1 MSIKKILFPTF
12 WQRSLATKLPILFG
26 TAIVFLLAALPAQ
39 AASIDAY
46 VKQYL
51 RATAPVD
58 IPYNP
63 QGETKEFSPQALSR
77 GKKLFEENCLNC
89 HVGGSTLPNPQVS
102 LSLEDL
108 QGATPPR
115 SNIENLVAYMRE
127 PMTYDGRY
135 VSNWCRKVPDT
146 WMSRQQVENL
156 AAFILRAAEKAPGW
170 GVDTFGDG
178 PLD

>member
-1 MSIKKILFPTF
+1 MFFQKISVPTGWSSAIAVKLSIFV
-12 WQRSLATKLPILFG
+12 G
-26 TAIVFLLAALPAQ
+26 TAVAFFLTALPAQ

-51 RATAPVD
+51 RATAPVE
-58 IPYNP
+58 IPYNA
-63 QGETKEFSPQALSR
+63 QGETREFSPQALSD

-89 HVGGSTLPNPQVS
+89 HVGGSTLPNPRVS

-108 QGATPPR
+108 QGASPPR
-115 SNIENLVAYMRE
+115 DNIDNLVVYMRQ
-127 PMTYDGRY
+127 PMTYDGQY
-135 VSNWCRKVPDT
+135 ASDWCRKVPDT

-170 GVDTFGDG
+170 GVDTFGDS
-178 PLD
+178 PF

>member
-1 MSIKKILFPTF
+1 MFFKKISLSTC
-12 WQRSLATKLPILFG
+12 WQSSVAAKLSILMG
-26 TAIVFLLAALPAQ
+26 TAIVFCLTALPAQ
-39 AASIDAY
+39 AASIDPY

-58 IPYNP
+58 IPYNE
-63 QGETKEFSPQALSR
+63 QGETKEFSPQSLSR

-108 QGATPPR
+108 QGASPPR
-115 SNIENLVAYMRE
+115 DNIENLVAYMRE
-127 PMTYDGRY
+127 PMTYDGQY

-146 WMSRQQVENL
+146 WMSRQQVESL
-156 AAFILRAAEKAPGW
+156 TAFILRAAEKAPGW
-170 GVDTFGDG
+170 GVDTFGD
-178 PLD
+178 

>member
-1 MSIKKILFPTF
+1 MSFKKISFPTC
-12 WQRSLATKLPILFG
+12 WLSSIAAKLPILVG
-26 TAIVFLLAALPAQ
+26 TAIVFVLAALPAQ

-58 IPYNP
+58 ILYNQ

-77 GKKLFEENCLNC
+77 GKQLFEENCINC

-108 QGATPPR
+108 QGASPPR
-115 SNIENLVAYMRE
+115 DNIENFVAYMRE
-127 PMTYDGRY
+127 PMTYDGQY

-146 WMSRQQVENL
+146 WMSRQQVESL

-170 GVDTFGDG
+170 GVDTFAD
-178 PLD
+178 